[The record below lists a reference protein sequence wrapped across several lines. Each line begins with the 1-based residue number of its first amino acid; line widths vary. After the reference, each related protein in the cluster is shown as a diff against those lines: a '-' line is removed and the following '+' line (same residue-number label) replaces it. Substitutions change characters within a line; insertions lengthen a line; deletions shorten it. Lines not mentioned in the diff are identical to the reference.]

1 MEGSSGAEEEGS
13 GGTNDDES
21 RGLDDQD
28 DQTLHQ
34 SRSSSSGRYV
44 SICSLW

>member
-13 GGTNDDES
+13 GGANDDGS

-28 DQTLHQ
+28 DQTLYQ

-44 SICSLW
+44 STCNLW